1 MSSRLAKCFTASGA
15 LLLCLLTGR
24 VLAAE
29 PELRVQA
36 QLQPGAAVMVG
47 GVVQLQVD
55 VLTDSWFTSAPTLP
69 ELKLPGA
76 LVMPPN
82 GEAQH
87 TTQTLEGKTFFGMRY
102 LYLITPNQ
110 AQGFDIPALTVQAT
124 PGQASQPLSAQS
136 QPLHFI
142 AQQPPGFKP
151 GEPVLVAQGVRLT
164 QVLKQSSP
172 AIKVGD
178 TLTRQLTLQAD
189 GALAMALPAPP
200 LGEVD
205 GLKRYPKTAQ
215 VSNLDDGRG
224 HISGGQRIDSVV
236 YQVQRPGHYSLPAI
250 QMHWWDASTQ
260 QARSA
265 EVPAVTFEA
274 AANASY
280 RPVFSITQ
288 DLKQLG
294 QQGRFHLSRHWLMLV
309 VLLAILATAG
319 YLLQPW
325 CLRAWRAL
333 QARRNARHAA
343 WQASADYAWKQIPEQ
358 LDGQPPHLSALYLWA
373 RRSRLGLGIGG
384 LGNNVQALLRGRYGR
399 QPAES
404 QALPQLKQSLA
415 TLHDQAVTANA
426 THSSAL
432 RPLNPGHDKDFS

>member
-1 MSSRLAKCFTASGA
+1 MTSRLAKCFTGGGA
-15 LLLCLLTGR
+15 LLLCLLTSGA
-24 VLAAE
+24 LAAE

-36 QLQPGAAVMVG
+36 RLQPADTVMVG
-47 GVVQLQVD
+47 AVVQLQLD

-69 ELKLPGA
+69 DLKLPGA

-87 TTQTLEGKTFFGMRY
+87 TTQTLDGKTFFGMRY
-102 LYLITPNQ
+102 VYLITANQ

-136 QPLHFI
+136 QPLHFA

-151 GEPVLVAQGVRLT
+151 GEPVLVAQGVRLS
-164 QVLKQSSP
+164 QAINPSST
-172 AIKVGD
+172 ALKVGD

-200 LGEVD
+200 LSEVD
-205 GLKRYPKTAQ
+205 GLKRYPKTPQ
-215 VSNLDDGRG
+215 VNNLDDGRG
-224 HISGGQRIDSVV
+224 HHNGGQRIDSVT

-250 QMHWWDASTQ
+250 QMHWWDTSTQ

-274 AANASY
+274 AANDSY

-309 VLLAILATAG
+309 ALLAILVTAG

-325 CLRAWRAL
+325 CRRAWHGL

-343 WQASADYAWKQIPEQ
+343 WLASADYAWKQIPEQ
-358 LDGQPPHLSALYLWA
+358 LDGQPPQLSALYLWA

-384 LGNNVQALLRGRYGR
+384 LGKNVQALMRARYGR

-432 RPLNPGHDKDFS
+432 RPLNPGPDKDIS